1 MKVKQIS
8 LVAIAS
14 AIVLFALPR
23 VGAGGPPLTATVQF
37 GRPDVGSP
45 FPPGSGH
52 DASGHAKD
60 SLVPRT
66 VVISQGWSV
75 TFEIGPFHRVA
86 IYQAGTTPD
95 DIDTTATV
103 NLTVPFFIPNFTIND
118 PNGRIALSP
127 PAPLTTLSL
136 VPIVWTTPPGTFN
149 APGRYLV
156 TCTTV
161 PHFVENDMFGWVI
174 VK

>member
-1 MKVKQIS
+1 MKVKQVT
-8 LVAIAS
+8 LVAVALAIA
-14 AIVLFALPR
+14 LFALPR
-23 VGAGGPPLTATVQF
+23 VGVADPPLTATIQF
-37 GRPDVGSP
+37 GRPNVGSP
-45 FPPGSGH
+45 FPPPLGH
-52 DASGHAKD
+52 DQSSHAKD

-66 VVISQGWSV
+66 VVISQGGSV

-86 IYQAGTTPD
+86 IYQAGTMPD

-103 NLTVPFFIPNFTIND
+103 NLTVPFFIPNFTIDD

-136 VPIVWTTPPGTFN
+136 APIVWTTPPGTFDV
-149 APGRYLV
+149 PGRYLLI
-156 TCTTV
+156 CTTV